1 MTVIS
6 SGHRQI
12 NKSKEKMELLSDLLP
27 LRWLGNEGWGW
38 GLRGKRKCGLIIRN
52 SRQASA
58 LVFLYLFLMQLM
70 YSD

>member
-12 NKSKEKMELLSDLLP
+12 NKSKEKMELLGDLLP

-38 GLRGKRKCGLIIRN
+38 GVKREKETW
-52 SRQASA
+52 SHH
-58 LVFLYLFLMQLM
+58 
-70 YSD
+70 